1 MEGNGIASCGCNTR
15 RVENELWCIRSATEE
30 IGSMIRGT
38 MAYTV
43 ISPNLDSDI
52 GALDGG
58 SGKESS
64 DSDGEMHFD
73 IY

>member
-1 MEGNGIASCGCNTR
+1 
-15 RVENELWCIRSATEE
+15 
-30 IGSMIRGT
+30 

>member
-1 MEGNGIASCGCNTR
+1 LEGDGIASCGCNTCG
-15 RVENELWCIRSATEE
+15 VENELRCIRSAAEE
-30 IGSMIRGT
+30 IGPMIRGT
-38 MAYTV
+38 MTYTA

-52 GALDGG
+52 GALDSG

-64 DSDGEMHFD
+64 DSDGKTHFN